1 MWVEDIINYERSTRV
16 YVTRVAEM
24 HKKFMKDNMKLIKT
38 YKYPELSQLEQN
50 IRTDEKLATDQRDSM
65 DRVSNLIRN
74 AMTEHKMKVLQT
86 NTLVLNILLLI
97 N

>member
-16 YVTRVAEM
+16 YVTRVTEM

-86 NTLVLNILLLI
+86 NTVVLLLI
-97 N
+97 K